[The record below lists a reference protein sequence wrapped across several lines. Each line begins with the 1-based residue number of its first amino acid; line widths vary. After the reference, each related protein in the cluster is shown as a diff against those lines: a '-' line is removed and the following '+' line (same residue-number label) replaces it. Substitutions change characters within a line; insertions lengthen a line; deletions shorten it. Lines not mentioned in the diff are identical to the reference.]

1 MLFTK
6 LLFDQSLK
14 AETTSIVL
22 QFLSRRTF
30 THSINTL
37 KSRQSCSLRG
47 AEFHLVGQSP
57 SAPHKICML
66 SGLQCFYAKNVDMV
80 STGPSIFVSFDSRTQ
95 AGELEN
101 YGESSLICSSSTPEG
116 EREWGRER
124 EKKREREGEGEREKE
139 IIEQERET
147 LSRCK
152 PPVPQQ
158 RHLGGVVQ
166 IPSSCWE
173 NPTPHY
179 NTC

>member
-47 AEFHLVGQSP
+47 AEFHLVSQSP
-57 SAPHKICML
+57 SSAPHKICTL

-80 STGPSIFVSFDSRTQ
+80 STGPSIFVSFDSRMQ

-116 EREWGRER
+116 ERGWGERER
-124 EKKREREGEGEREKE
+124 ERGRQRERERK
-139 IIEQERET
+139 R
-147 LSRCK
+147 
-152 PPVPQQ
+152 
-158 RHLGGVVQ
+158 
-166 IPSSCWE
+166 
-173 NPTPHY
+173 
-179 NTC
+179 